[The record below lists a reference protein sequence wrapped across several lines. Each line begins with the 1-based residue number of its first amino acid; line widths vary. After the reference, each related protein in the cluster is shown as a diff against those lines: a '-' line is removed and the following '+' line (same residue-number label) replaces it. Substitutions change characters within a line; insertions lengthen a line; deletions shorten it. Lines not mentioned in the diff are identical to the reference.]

1 MRVRYPAQHSS
12 PASSIVLVTGD
23 RVLLVT
29 GDPSVLPTDA
39 LFAALGEADAS
50 SLILDL
56 LSKNGHARMPSFV
69 FIEMHGSDARVL
81 LRGTPQLHATT
92 ITGTQTLDGTKA
104 TICHEH
110 EFMHLS
116 GIRLVADPAARST
129 DETTLLLESG
139 VIVTDVIV
147 LEPSEITT
155 ELFNDTRP
163 SPSRASDEHVGTL
176 APAEVVARLR
186 FEDRAKTPAAGTS
199 KRRPKPVLVMPD
211 GSIVSLTRPVQVGRK
226 PTASPFESAGEL
238 TPLLITI
245 VDQDV
250 SRTHLR
256 FEAHGAV
263 VLVTDLH
270 SVNGS
275 QVAPPGRSPQRL
287 PAGEPTP
294 VPIGTVITLGDSTIV
309 VDER

>member
-1 MRVRYPAQHSS
+1 MKVRYPAQQSF
-12 PASSIVLVTGD
+12 PASSIALVTGD
-23 RVLLVT
+23 RVLLVS
-29 GDPSVLPTDA
+29 GDPRVLPTDA

-56 LSKNGHARMPSFV
+56 LSKNGHARMPPFV
-69 FIEMHGSDARVL
+69 FIEMHGSGARVL

-92 ITGTQTLDGTKA
+92 SRGTQTLDGTKA
-104 TICHEH
+104 TVWREH
-110 EFMHLS
+110 EFIDLS
-116 GIRLVADPAARST
+116 RMRLVADPTAHST
-129 DETTLLLESG
+129 EDTTLLLESG
-139 VIVTDVIV
+139 VIVTDVII
-147 LEPSEITT
+147 LEPSEVSTD
-155 ELFNDTRP
+155 LSGDTLP
-163 SPSRASDEHVGTL
+163 SPFRVSDDHDGTL

-186 FEDRAKTPAAGTS
+186 VEDRAKTPAAGTS

-211 GSIVSLTRPVQVGRK
+211 GSIVSMTRPVQVGRK
-226 PTASPFESAGEL
+226 PTIFPGESAGEL

-270 SVNGS
+270 SINGS

-294 VPIGTVITLGDSTIV
+294 VPIGTVITLGGSTIV